1 MWRNLPKRWQNYEL
15 RRVAEIAGF
24 NLWTIQ
30 SLNNPC
36 IEFIRY
42 FVLLF
47 WLPLQNFPL
56 AANKNYGGFAK
67 IVSLFRDKHS
77 VSERL
82 RYVKP

>member
-1 MWRNLPKRWQNYEL
+1 MNC
-15 RRVAEIAGF
+15 AESLKSGGF
-24 NLWTIQ
+24 QFAEQ
-30 SLNNPC
+30 SNPLNNPC